1 MSRGLIRSTLVAL
14 IAAAAFSQ
22 PRADGVPNAASNLSV
37 LQRFLALDDPSPSEY
52 RALRHL
58 DASNDKFEKSAWMDV
73 WTEAGRDGVFR
84 YRVVCEGGSEY
95 IRSRV
100 FLASLET
107 ERKVWASGAPDRA
120 ALTAENYV
128 FEDRGERSD
137 GLAGLT
143 VKPRRKDLLLVEGSI
158 FLRPVDGEL
167 MRMEGRLTKSP
178 SFWTRRVEIVRWYRR
193 FAGIRMPVALESTAN
208 VLVAGRSTFR
218 MTYDYETVNG
228 QHISTP
234 QPRALIASATS
245 R

>member
-1 MSRGLIRSTLVAL
+1 MSRGLISSTLVAL
-14 IAAAAFSQ
+14 IAAVAVSH
-22 PRADGVPNAASNLSV
+22 PRAAGPSNASSNLPI
-37 LQRFLALDDPSPSEY
+37 LQRFLALDDPTPSEY

-84 YRVVCEGGSEY
+84 YRVVSEGGSEY
-95 IRSRV
+95 IRSRL

-107 ERKVWASGAPDRA
+107 ERKLWASGAPDRA
-120 ALTAENYV
+120 ALTAENYI

-158 FLRPVDGEL
+158 FLRPDDGEL

-178 SFWTRRVEIVRWYRR
+178 SFWTRRVDIVRWYGR
-193 FAGIRMPVALESTAN
+193 FAGIRMPVALETVAN

-218 MTYDYETVNG
+218 MTYEYESVNG
-228 QHISTP
+228 QRVGTP
-234 QPRALIASATS
+234 QARAM